1 MKKLLLAASVS
12 AVLAA
17 PGTVLAQAR
26 AAASDVPTLDKVLEA
41 SGISVNGYM
50 DVAYTHADKDIQNGF
65 SDRVFDSQNNSFG
78 LHQFGLTVA
87 KQAREGFGGM
97 VNLTVGSDAQVIHAF
112 PEGAGAGTSMFD
124 VTQAYMQYA
133 TGPLTIIA
141 GKYATMHGTEVIAS
155 TGNTNFSRS
164 ILFGAV
170 PFTHTGVRAT
180 WALNDKISLMG
191 GVNNGWDQLTDANR
205 DKTLE
210 LGASLTP
217 IKPLTIT
224 VSGMSGRES
233 AVAPGTP
240 ATGGAQ
246 GRRTSLNA
254 VASYIITDPLS
265 VGAEVLNVSQ
275 DNVAGGT
282 AKYSGGAVYVTY
294 MFVPRLRGVLRLE
307 SFDDK
312 NGFHFAPGGAF
323 ANSETKYREA
333 TATVSYLMSDS
344 FEARGEV
351 RRDRATNSVFT
362 DSDGST
368 SKNLMTVA
376 IQGLYKF

>member
-1 MKKLLLAASVS
+1 
-12 AVLAA
+12 
-17 PGTVLAQAR
+17 
-26 AAASDVPTLDKVLEA
+26 
-41 SGISVNGYM
+41 
-50 DVAYTHADKDIQNGF
+50 
-65 SDRVFDSQNNSFG
+65 
-78 LHQFGLTVA
+78 
-87 KQAREGFGGM
+87 
-97 VNLTVGSDAQVIHAF
+97 
-112 PEGAGAGTSMFD
+112 MFD
-124 VTQAYMQYA
+124 DTQAYMQYA
-133 TGPLTIIA
+133 TGPLTVVA

-180 WALNDKISLMG
+180 WVLNDKVSLMG
-191 GVNNGWDQLTDANR
+191 GINNGWDQLTDTNR
-205 DKTLE
+205 DKTVE
-210 LGASLTP
+210 LGATLNP
-217 IKPLTIT
+217 IKPLTVT

-233 AVAPGTP
+233 AVPPGAP
-240 ATGGAQ
+240 AVGGPQ

-265 VGAEVLNVSQ
+265 VGAEVLSVSQ
-275 DNVAGGT
+275 DNVGGAT
-282 AKYSGGAVYVTY
+282 AKYSGAAAYVTY
-294 MFVPRLRGVLRLE
+294 MFMPKLRGVLRLE

-312 NGFHFAPGGAF
+312 NGFHFAPATSGGAF

-333 TATVSYLMSDS
+333 TATVSYLMSDN

-351 RRDRATNSVFT
+351 RRDRATNSVFV